1 MTSVSET
8 LKYITFAKKVTIVK
22 ENIFDVLM
30 YLFENYMDDEN
41 QLNPDPE
48 RLQFELTEA
57 GFHSTQV
64 DKAFDWLEGLT
75 EQQESKQLQ
84 QNTAA
89 IRVYQPQ
96 EAEKLNTQCQGFLLS
111 LEQMGILD
119 PVNREVII
127 DRAIALEVDELD
139 LDRLKWVIL
148 MVLLN
153 SPGQEKNFAWLEDL
167 VYGSTERSYH

>member
-1 MTSVSET
+1 M
-8 LKYITFAKKVTIVK
+8 K
-22 ENIFDVLM
+22 ESIFDVLM

-75 EQQESKQLQ
+75 EQQNLKEIQLQ
-84 QNTAA
+84 QNTVA

-96 EAEKLNTQCQGFLLS
+96 EAERFNTQCQGFLLS

-119 PVNREVII
+119 PVNRELII

-139 LDRLKWVIL
+139 LDRLKWVTL

-153 SPGQEKNFAWLEDL
+153 SPSQEKNFAWLEDL
-167 VYGSTERSYH
+167 VYGNVERSYH